1 LERTIDGHDGT
12 NQEEAPMIWDQSEP
26 FPPDP
31 NAPQS
36 PADRRRRQRLA
47 DEGPPSPA
55 ENADALDRRSAQ
67 VRPIGQAAGAELRR
81 IVYGHAA

>member
-1 LERTIDGHDGT
+1 
-12 NQEEAPMIWDQSEP
+12 MIWDQSEP

-31 NAPQS
+31 NAPPS
-36 PADRRRRQRLA
+36 PSDRRRRRRRA
-47 DEGPPSPA
+47 NEGPTSPA
-55 ENADALDRRSAQ
+55 QNADAPGREPAQ